1 MPTDLTTRIKAI
13 QKFIGVA
20 ETGIFDMATCV
31 ELEKRG
37 NITVNSNNL
46 TTHIKNVQRMV
57 NAGDDG
63 NVGPQ
68 TVTKVESF
76 INPSLPKPQQGA
88 SMIVSTKS
96 LELIIEEEVS
106 SKEVYNKKYQ
116 NPIWPGGDSGVTIG
130 IGYDLGFNNTA
141 DITNAWG
148 LHISTP
154 DLNLLLSV
162 KKLTGQ
168 AARNALAGVKS
179 VKIPY
184 DIALKVFYQVS
195 MPVFSKKVKRIYPG
209 AEKLPPDAQGA
220 LLSLVYNRGE
230 SLDPNKSS
238 RREMRNIV
246 PLVASGNLNGI
257 AREIRS
263 MKRLWDPKKLPG
275 LIKRREKEAVLVEN
289 ASFNILPEDLVIV

>member
-1 MPTDLTTRIKAI
+1 MPTDLSTRIKAI

-20 ETGIFDMATCV
+20 ETGIFDMATCA
-31 ELEKRG
+31 ELENRG

-46 TTHIKNVQRMV
+46 ITHIKNVQRMV
-57 NAGDDG
+57 NADDDG

-68 TVTKVESF
+68 TVTKIEAF

-88 SMIVSTKS
+88 SMVVSARS
-96 LELIIEEEVS
+96 LELVIEEEVS

-130 IGYDLGFNNTA
+130 IGYDLGFNSGA
-141 DITNAWG
+141 DITAAWG
-148 LHISTP
+148 LHLSSA
-154 DLNLLLSV
+154 DLNLLLTV
-162 KKLTGQ
+162 KKLTGLT
-168 AARNALAGVKS
+168 ARNALPGVKS

-230 SLDPNKSS
+230 SLDPKKPS

-246 PLVASGNLNGI
+246 PLVVAGNLNGI

-263 MKRLWDPKKLPG
+263 MKRLWDPQKLPG